1 MLKASSMKK
10 RSRVEMEEV
19 KQEEDEL
26 NDDKH
31 SFLRQYKKLKN
42 EHEMLKVENDAHS
55 KNSHLLNNLHEQ
67 GLIDAKG

>member
-1 MLKASSMKK
+1 
-10 RSRVEMEEV
+10 MEEV

-42 EHEMLKVENDAHS
+42 EHEMLKVENDGHS
-55 KNSHLLNNLHEQ
+55 KNSYLLNKLHED
-67 GLIDAKG
+67 GIIDAKGKPLVPKKGDPHHQ